1 MTGTRKIVSNFFIS
15 IDGVVESPDQWHFGY
30 FNDEMGAAVGAGFE
44 ASDSI
49 LMGANNYR
57 QWAAYWPTS
66 TDQPVA
72 DLMNGLPKYVVS
84 DSLDT
89 ADWNNTTLI
98 RRAEAADRL
107 RELKA
112 QPGKD
117 IAVSGSATL
126 VRWLL
131 AEGLLDELVLLVH
144 PVAVGHGQRLF
155 PEDGPKQELELVSSN
170 TFSNGVL
177 HLVYR
182 PASA

>member
-1 MTGTRKIVSNFFIS
+1 MTVTRKIVSNFFIS

-49 LMGANNYR
+49 LMGATNYR

-66 TDQPVA
+66 TDQPIA

-117 IAVSGSATL
+117 IAV
-126 VRWLL
+126 
-131 AEGLLDELVLLVH
+131 
-144 PVAVGHGQRLF
+144 
-155 PEDGPKQELELVSSN
+155 
-170 TFSNGVL
+170 
-177 HLVYR
+177 
-182 PASA
+182 